1 MLPSQLQVCGV
12 KSLTESKQN
21 INIKLGSLS
30 KFWIYRTEA
39 CNISVNRFH
48 RSLATL
54 GHKWPYKTESPVPK

>member
-30 KFWIYRTEA
+30 TSGFTGQKLVIFRLIDFTAY
-39 CNISVNRFH
+39 
-48 RSLATL
+48 
-54 GHKWPYKTESPVPK
+54 